1 MAASIRDVA
10 RLAGVSVGTVSNV
23 LNKPDEVSADSIA
36 RVQVAIDELGY
47 VRNDA
52 ARRLRAGVSSTVG
65 FVVLDGQNPFFN
77 EVVRGAE
84 DEASRH
90 GIAILVGNTDEDPAR
105 EGMYL
110 DLFEEQRVRG
120 VLIAPYGDITRRLTL
135 LRERGIP
142 AVLVDRMNVEGTFS
156 SVATDSVVGGRMA
169 AEHLIESG
177 RRRLAFVGGPFDIR
191 QVRDRLDG
199 ARWAVESSD
208 VDATIEVVATRALT
222 VEEGAAAGRRLLER
236 PPHQRPDALFAANDL
251 VALGLLQGLVVDGS
265 VLVPDQM
272 ALIGFDDIAFAAAA
286 AVPISSVRQPSRAIG
301 ATALRVLLE
310 ESGDDTL
317 IPRQTVFRPELLG
330 AWFRHAPAA
339 LLNQRDSRADPR
351 DGTPRAGSVRPG
363 RAARRQAT
371 RRIRRPPPPR
381 LRCAGRPPA
390 RRRRPRRRRSRSSR

>member
-1 MAASIRDVA
+1 MAVSIKDVA
-10 RLAGVSVGTVSNV
+10 RHAGVSVGTVSNA
-23 LNKPDEVSADSIA
+23 LNKPDEVSAESLA
-36 RVQVAIDELGY
+36 RVREAVDTLGY

-77 EVVRGAE
+77 QVVRGAE

-90 GIAILVGNTDEDPAR
+90 GIAVLVGNTDEDPAR

-110 DLFEEQRVRG
+110 DLFEEQSVRG
-120 VLIAPYGDITRRLTL
+120 VLIAPYGDITRRLTR

-177 RRRLAFVGGPFDIR
+177 RRRLAFVGGPFDMR

-199 ARWAVESSD
+199 ARWAVEASD
-208 VDATIEVVATRALT
+208 TDATIEVVATRALT
-222 VEEGAAAGRRLLER
+222 VEEGADAGRRLLER
-236 PPHQRPDALFAANDL
+236 PPAQRPDALFAANDL
-251 VALGLLQGLVVDGS
+251 VALGLLQALVVDGS
-265 VLVPDQM
+265 VLVPDQI

-310 ESGDDTL
+310 EAGDDTL
-317 IPRQTVFRPELLG
+317 IPRQTVFRPELVV
-330 AWFRHAPAA
+330 
-339 LLNQRDSRADPR
+339 RAS
-351 DGTPRAGSVRPG
+351 TRP
-363 RAARRQAT
+363 
-371 RRIRRPPPPR
+371 
-381 LRCAGRPPA
+381 
-390 RRRRPRRRRSRSSR
+390 